1 MIVGYVGLS
10 GVVVAVLLGA
20 CTTMALQDRITRR
33 RLISNAERFLAD
45 YDERRGLGTG
55 QLTLF

>member
-1 MIVGYVGLS
+1 
-10 GVVVAVLLGA
+10 
-20 CTTMALQDRITRR
+20 MALQDRITRR